1 MPQTSNSETTKSFT
15 HQILSFAW
23 KGRDLDPQP
32 YPVLQI
38 RRLDNGEQTK
48 IKLEPGFEFNWKLS
62 KKRYCPGFI
71 DFTKGNQELCPF
83 MNELE
88 SGDMCAYCTKRT
100 GFHSAFFYGDEPNAQ
115 MKEYLTQPHY
125 IYLAYFQPNIIKVGT
140 AADRKRYIRL
150 IEQDALVAMYIA
162 TATGFEIQNLEHAI
176 SGQLGFTEVVKSKQ
190 KYTYFNQ
197 RPNVENAAQ
206 QLRSAHQHIYNHF
219 QDTAFADWLL
229 KNTEIIDQTQNP
241 YIYYPA
247 SEQKLH
253 RIYEDRLLTGKFLGL
268 RHKYLLLAHNEQ
280 TIVLNKRYL
289 EGRYFIASEE
299 ALTYELPKPT
309 QPSLFD

>member
-1 MPQTSNSETTKSFT
+1 MSSAFT

-38 RRLDNGEQTK
+38 RRLDDGEQTQ
-48 IKLEPGFEFNWKLS
+48 IKLEPGFEFNWLLS
-62 KKRYCPGFI
+62 EKRYCPGYI
-71 DFTKGNQELCPF
+71 DFTNATQQICPF
-83 MNELE
+83 KNELE

-100 GFHSAFFYGDEPNAQ
+100 GFHSAFFYGDEPNEQ
-115 MKEYLTQPHY
+115 MKQYLNQPHY
-125 IYLAYFQPNIIKVGT
+125 IYLAYFQPGIIKVGT

-162 TATGFEIQNLEHAI
+162 TATGFQIQDLEHAI

-197 RPNVENAAQ
+197 KPNVEGAAQ
-206 QLRSAHQHIYNHF
+206 QIHAAHQQIFNHF
-219 QDTAFADWLL
+219 QGTAFAEWLL
-229 KNTEIIDQTQNP
+229 SNTEIIDQTQNP
-241 YIYYPA
+241 YLYYPQP
-247 SEQKLH
+247 EQKLH
-253 RIYEDRLLTGKFLGL
+253 KIYESKFIAGKFLGL
-268 RHKYLLLAHNEQ
+268 RHKYVLLDHNLE
-280 TIVLNKRYL
+280 IAVLNKRYIA
-289 EGRYFIASEE
+289 GRYFVASEKS
-299 ALTYELPKPT
+299 LTYDLPKPI